1 MGGLIELTIVWMGRN
16 WDLIGFLNGDLSGL
30 VGTLLFSVV
39 VVEGDVGVEWMDTI
53 KTPFRIPRAVF
64 VRVGFQCCIVY

>member
-53 KTPFRIPRAVF
+53 KKTLSDS
-64 VRVGFQCCIVY
+64 